1 MRPSYNAELL
11 LVIEAHSYGEAEDV
25 ADLVVEVAEHISS
38 DLREA
43 SIAEASV
50 EAIALKR
57 GRQTA
62 ETD

>member
-1 MRPSYNAELL
+1 MRASYNAELL
-11 LVIEAHSYGEAEDV
+11 LVIEAHSYEEAEDV
-25 ADLVVEVAEHISS
+25 ADLVAVAAEHVSS
-38 DLREA
+38 DLKDA
-43 SIAEASV
+43 SIVEASV